1 MILSLGDF
9 GRLCVSGNQHIP
21 YQGTVENYFPFSGV
35 GHVSSLEHRIYV
47 IFGFLGSLT
56 VDG

>member
-9 GRLCVSGNQHIP
+9 GRLCVSGNQRFP
-21 YQGTVENYFPFSGV
+21 YQGTVEHYFPFSGV
-35 GHVSSLEHRIYV
+35 GYVSSLEHRFYV
-47 IFGFLGSLT
+47 ILGFLGSLT